1 MTKKKDSSPKIQNAD
16 IRRAIEELS
25 RDLRAN
31 KFVHG
36 EMQFTDITNR
46 DYFLKAFGDKIRFC
60 LMWNKFLLWNGTCW

>member
-1 MTKKKDSSPKIQNAD
+1 MTKKKDSSTKIQNAD

-36 EMQFTDITNR
+36 EMQFTDITVIYN
-46 DYFLKAFGDKIRFC
+46 
-60 LMWNKFLLWNGTCW
+60 